1 MLELRKVFMWVI
13 TDPALHLL
21 CISHIKMLSR
31 KCDMSSWLRG
41 WIILMKESDF
51 LPDSTDPEEPEMSER
66 ENEYQD
72 AYHPQRH

>member
-1 MLELRKVFMWVI
+1 
-13 TDPALHLL
+13 
-21 CISHIKMLSR
+21 
-31 KCDMSSWLRG
+31 
-41 WIILMKESDF
+41 MKESDF